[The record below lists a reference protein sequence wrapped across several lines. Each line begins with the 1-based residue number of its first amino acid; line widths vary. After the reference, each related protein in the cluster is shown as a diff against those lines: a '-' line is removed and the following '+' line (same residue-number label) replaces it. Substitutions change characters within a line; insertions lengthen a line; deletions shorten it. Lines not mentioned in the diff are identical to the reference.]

1 VPQEG
6 ESTADRILGAA
17 RAVFYEKG
25 FFESSVDEIARR
37 SGLSRATVY
46 LYFKSKDEILFELLK
61 EDLDAQI
68 AHYRE
73 LAAIRR
79 LALPELRGWLA
90 RFRETMDQRR
100 RSFSLFWAGGM
111 VNSDVLVLA
120 SRHRDNAI
128 AILGARFPGFD
139 LEALERGARETRRAK
154 CYMMIF
160 LIEEMSIAFS
170 SSPTAPAIRTGI
182 DLLARILL
190 HFLRHGEIRSDP

>member
-1 VPQEG
+1 MPQEG
-6 ESTADRILGAA
+6 ESTGDRILGAA

-61 EDLDAQI
+61 QDLEAQI
-68 AHYRE
+68 DHYRE

-79 LALPELRGWLA
+79 LSLPELRGWLA
-90 RFRETMDQRR
+90 RFRATMDQRR

-120 SRHRDNAI
+120 SEHRDNAI
-128 AILGARFPGFD
+128 AILGTRFPGFD
-139 LEALERGARETRRAK
+139 LEALERAAREVRRAK

-182 DLLARILL
+182 DLLARTLL